1 MSGLIN
7 TPEILAEFERL
18 KQIAMTQLAR
28 GITVGLHDDSG
39 SDSRGVSNA
48 QKGIWNEFGT
58 EHIPERSFL
67 RATIFANVENYER
80 LMGNMI
86 NDVVY
91 ERITADEAYTALGNR
106 VVIDVKKAVT
116 DFSSPANA
124 ASTIAAKGFDNPLI
138 ETGAMRDAIAFKRV
152 E

>member
-1 MSGLIN
+1 MSGLIG
-7 TPEILAEFERL
+7 TPEVLAEIERL

-39 SDSRGVSNA
+39 TDSRGVPNA

-58 EHIPERSFL
+58 THSPERSFL
-67 RATIFANVENYER
+67 RATVFENADQYEQ

-106 VVIDVKKAVT
+106 AVRDIKKAID

-124 ASTIAAKGFDNPLI
+124 KSTIEIKGFDNPLI